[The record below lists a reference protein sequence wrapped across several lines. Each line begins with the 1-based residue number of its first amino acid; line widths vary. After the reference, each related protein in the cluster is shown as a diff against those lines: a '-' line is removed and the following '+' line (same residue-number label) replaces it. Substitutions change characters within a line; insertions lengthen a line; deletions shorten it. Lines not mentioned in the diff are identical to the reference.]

1 MRAIVQRVTKA
12 SVSVGDELVSSIGRG
27 LCILVG
33 ISRDD
38 SPKER
43 EYLARKILNLRLF
56 DDDNEKRWTKS
67 VKDKQLEILC
77 VSQFTLYSVLKGN
90 KPDFHQAMPGEQSQA
105 FYNEFLALLRRDYDA
120 DKVKDGRFGA
130 YMQVQIQNDGPVTIQ
145 LESPQDTTP
154 PAPEDTAA
162 ASKEVLRQARQEE
175 LRDEVNASNEG
186 SPYHPSSSGSG
197 HFESET
203 RVKTESYLVC
213 CVCRFVRVAADGSD
227 RATTMCGS
235 CGEGLHQECSI
246 MHQCRLGANDL
257 VRSEPGNQENSQP
270 QVSYASSGGSSAS
283 RIVIQQ
289 ATKLC
294 VECSKGGAVNPCWG
308 CKQNLHWECRN
319 SHVCPPARSQARP
332 TLSQLLQGKFSKVLH
347 QSNSTQALSG
357 VMGVGNHKVKF
368 RLERYRQKKDCCV
381 CSVRRLG
388 IRRRTQTVCFY
399 CKKGLH
405 WDCRLKHDCDMYGM
419 EPVQYQQPMDDGESM
434 VVSLGGGRH
443 GGRRDCCVCSIRR
456 LGQRHRARTICKF
469 CKKGLHRKCE
479 HLHMCV
485 WRKRIQ
491 TGAAANHTLPSSKP
505 NQQDVNAAVVKKV
518 QKGRGIHAGIKT
530 VLALSRH
537 TDIPLPNQGGSTLH
551 PFPSGESHQGVAP
564 VTSQAVSL
572 EVVQYQST
580 VYASQGQS
588 MVYPSQGQPTSGL
601 TKAGPGP
608 SPGPGPGIS
617 QEENNIN
624 SSTSLEVRTE
634 SYARGE
640 PRIVRVRLLGNR
652 DGRRDCIVCS
662 SRTNG
667 GQRKRS
673 YTMCSICK
681 KGLHSRCLKY
691 HMCGLTKLHPKYDIP
706 NVSSTVLEPSAV
718 AAVPPVKENDMEVVE
733 EEKEAEVV
741 IKEEKKD
748 EEEMEEVEE
757 DKEVEEEKEEEAEE
771 GWVDAG
777 ALVPAV
783 ETMTCLPDLIRIGH
797 KMNKE
802 CVECFLYDG
811 FKKQASLMCSV
822 CKRGVHK
829 KCHYWHRCGKRRDPM
844 EEQDANP
851 GNDAQVQHTG
861 TFVGER
867 PSVELISYDEMM
879 DSKKACEVCSGRGRS
894 VKRNRSRTQ
903 CAVCKKGLHLRCLS
917 QHICPGPE
925 YARQNEIN
933 SLAEPA
939 PSVQA
944 AAFPADMGRL
954 WQHEV
959 VVIKPRDDEEEEM
972 RREQGHG
979 QGLGLEQG
987 LGQGQGLGLVQGQK
1001 EEVKN
1006 ANVEETQPAPHNGD
1020 IVPVALK
1027 LVRCNSNDLPNTSAK
1042 EAVTPVHTGMFGGLR
1057 PTVEPIRIS
1066 DVMDCRKNC
1075 EVCSGRA
1082 GNGRRNRSRT
1092 QCSIC
1097 KKGLHQWCLAL
1108 HICPGPEDVRQ
1119 LEMLT
1124 KPHFKDRR
1132 LKNSRLVKKGK
1143 EKTCCVCH
1151 SPQKTRMAC
1160 PGCAQNV
1167 HFRCEA
1173 SHQCHYFDASTE
1185 GMVGMG
1191 MPFTG
1196 EVVPIEASEIKTR
1209 KKDCAVCSDRRGGRR
1224 SRSNT
1229 KCPQCDKGLHRAC
1242 ARQHICTMFR
1252 APQKSRSQVIVLDDD
1267 SERGEEQEEQEDDD
1281 EESPGLVE
1289 VKSGAP
1295 KYCCVCSSSGSQ
1307 HPTQTACSS
1316 CERGLHPHCLALH
1329 NCSSLVPQLPPLMPR
1344 YVDTDADANVF
1355 GDRHEALLDGR
1366 GGGSTGIVV
1375 VKDEKIEPVVQTQA
1389 PVSPRDKRRGATV
1402 EFGAG
1407 VTCICLCR
1415 GSSCE
1420 GERCGQKRLLVTDL
1434 GTSETLDED
1443 EEEEAGGTSHMESTV
1458 KSGTV
1463 SEVATQDMIV
1473 DGEQVFLLNE
1483 AKEHLLPNNLEGMG
1497 GLSENGR
1504 PARLNKAWV
1513 STEYGQRLGI
1523 NDLDE
1528 LHVSLEGH
1536 NAVQFKDIDVIV
1548 AKIEEELHQAEEVHD
1563 QGIEWSEVDVSAS

>member
-105 FYNEFLALLRRDYDA
+105 FYNEFLALLRKDYDA

-203 RVKTESYLVC
+203 RVKRESYLVC
-213 CVCRFVRVAADGSD
+213 CVCRFVPVAADGSD

-246 MHQCRLGANDL
+246 MHQCRLGADDL

-434 VVSLGGGRH
+434 VVSLGGG
-443 GGRRDCCVCSIRR
+443 
-456 LGQRHRARTICKF
+456 
-469 CKKGLHRKCE
+469 
-479 HLHMCV
+479 
-485 WRKRIQ
+485 
-491 TGAAANHTLPSSKP
+491 
-505 NQQDVNAAVVKKV
+505 
-518 QKGRGIHAGIKT
+518 
-530 VLALSRH
+530 
-537 TDIPLPNQGGSTLH
+537 
-551 PFPSGESHQGVAP
+551 SGESHQGVAP

-706 NVSSTVLEPSAV
+706 NVSSTVLEASAV
-718 AAVPPVKENDMEVVE
+718 AVPPVK
-733 EEKEAEVV
+733 
-741 IKEEKKD
+741 
-748 EEEMEEVEE
+748 
-757 DKEVEEEKEEEAEE
+757 KEEEAEE

-1173 SHQCHYFDASTE
+1173 SHQCQYFDASTE

-1252 APQKSRSQVIVLDDD
+1252 APQNTRSQVIVLDDD

-1329 NCSSLVPQLPPLMPR
+1329 NCSSLVPQLPPQMPR

-1375 VKDEKIEPVVQTQA
+1375 VKDEKVEPVVQTQA

-1443 EEEEAGGTSHMESTV
+1443 EEEEEAGGTSHMESTV

-1504 PARLNKAWV
+1504 PARLNKTWV

-1523 NDLDE
+1523 NDLDG

>member
-12 SVSVGDELVSSIGRG
+12 SVSVDDELVSSIGRG

-105 FYNEFLALLRRDYDA
+105 FYNEFLALLRKDYDA

-162 ASKEVLRQARQEE
+162 ASKEVLRQARQFVPILLPMKCNKFSSPKTEFRPSFSPRMQEE
-175 LRDEVNASNEG
+175 QRNVVSTPNEG
-186 SPYHPSSSGSG
+186 SQYHPSSSGSG
-197 HFESET
+197 HFESASM
-203 RVKTESYLVC
+203 VKKESYLVC
-213 CVCRFVRVAADGSD
+213 CVCRFVPAAADGSD
-227 RATTMCGS
+227 GATTVCGS
-235 CGEGLHQECSI
+235 CGEGLHQECSV
-246 MHQCRLGANDL
+246 MHQCRLGPDDL
-257 VRSEPGNQENSQP
+257 GRSEPGNQENSQP

-283 RIVIQQ
+283 CIVIQQ

-294 VECSKGGAVNPCWG
+294 VECSKEGSVSPCWG
-308 CKQNLHWECRN
+308 CKQNVHWECRN
-319 SHVCPPARSQARP
+319 SHVCPPARSHARP

-347 QSNSTQALSG
+347 QSNRTQNLSG
-357 VMGVGNHKVKF
+357 DMGVGNHKVKF

-381 CSVRRLG
+381 CSIRRLG

-419 EPVQYQQPMDDGESM
+419 EPVQYQQPMDDGESI
-434 VVSLGGGRH
+434 VVSLGGGGH

-491 TGAAANHTLPSSKP
+491 TGAAANHTLPPGKP
-505 NQQDVNAAVVKKV
+505 NQQNVNATVGKKV
-518 QKGRGIHAGIKT
+518 QKRRGIHAGMKT

-537 TDIPLPNQGGSTLH
+537 KDIPLPNQGGLALQ
-551 PFPSGESHQGVAP
+551 PFSSEESHQGVAP

-588 MVYPSQGQPTSGL
+588 MVYPSQGQPTSSGL
-601 TKAGPGP
+601 TKPV
-608 SPGPGPGIS
+608 PGIS

-624 SSTSLEVRTE
+624 SGTSNEVRTE
-634 SYARGE
+634 SYAKAE

-706 NVSSTVLEPSAV
+706 NVNSTVLEPSAG
-718 AAVPPVKENDMEVVE
+718 AVPPVKQE
-733 EEKEAEVV
+733 EEE
-741 IKEEKKD
+741 
-748 EEEMEEVEE
+748 
-757 DKEVEEEKEEEAEE
+757 EE
-771 GWVDAG
+771 GWVDAD
-777 ALVPAV
+777 ASVPLV

-844 EEQDANP
+844 EEEDANS

-867 PSVELISYDEMM
+867 PSVELISYDEMR
-879 DSKKACEVCSGRGRS
+879 DSRKACEVCSGRSRT

-925 YARQNEIN
+925 YARQNEMN
-933 SLAEPA
+933 SRAEPTS
-939 PSVQA
+939 SVQA
-944 AAFPADMGRL
+944 AAIPADMGRL

-972 RREQGHG
+972 KREQG
-979 QGLGLEQG
+979 QR
-987 LGQGQGLGLVQGQK
+987 QGQGHGQK

-1006 ANVEETQPAPHNGD
+1006 ANVEETQLAPHNGD

-1027 LVRCNSNDLPNTSAK
+1027 VARCDSNNLPQTSAK
-1042 EAVTPVHTGMFGGLR
+1042 EAVAPVHTGMFGGLR

-1124 KPHFKDRR
+1124 KHFKDRR

-1173 SHQCHYFDASTE
+1173 NHQCQYLDASTE

-1252 APQKSRSQVIVLDDD
+1252 APQNARSQVIVLDDD
-1267 SERGEEQEEQEDDD
+1267 SERGEEQEEED

-1289 VKSGAP
+1289 VKGGAP

-1329 NCSSLVPQLPPLMPR
+1329 NCSSLVPQLPPQMPR
-1344 YVDTDADANVF
+1344 YVDTDTEADAY
-1355 GDRHEALLDGR
+1355 GDRPEALLDGR
-1366 GGGSTGIVV
+1366 GGGSTDIVII
-1375 VKDEKIEPVVQTQA
+1375 KDEKVEPIDQTQA
-1389 PVSPRDKRRGATV
+1389 PVSPRDKRLGATV

-1407 VTCICLCR
+1407 VTCICICR
-1415 GSSCE
+1415 GGSCE
-1420 GERCGQKRLLVTDL
+1420 GERCGHKRLLVTDL

-1443 EEEEAGGTSHMESTV
+1443 EEEEAGGTSHISQSSV
-1458 KSGTV
+1458 KLGTV
-1463 SEVATQDMIV
+1463 SEVASQDIIV

-1483 AKEHLLPNNLEGMG
+1483 TKEHLLPNDLERMG

-1504 PARLNKAWV
+1504 PSRLNKAWV

-1528 LHVSLEGH
+1528 LHANLEGH